1 MLRASTLDR
10 GNPVVLRSPARAT
23 AQDYRPAGSVEKVQ
37 ARSAFLL
44 PALLSIL
51 AFGAC
56 SSEGATPV
64 DLDPVDQPATS
75 ATSSVSPAIAPD
87 DQNDAAREQA
97 REYATQQCLDDPEAT
112 EGVIQIVDPDT
123 DQVAATVTV
132 DCAAVRSG
140 QPDSGASDEAGDQ

>member
-1 MLRASTLDR
+1 MLRASTLER

-44 PALLSIL
+44 PAQLAIL

-75 ATSSVSPAIAPD
+75 SASPASSPD

-97 REYATQQCLDDPEAT
+97 RAYATQQCLDDPEAT

>member
-10 GNPVVLRSPARAT
+10 GNPVVLRCPARAT
-23 AQDYRPAGSVEKVQ
+23 AQDYRPAGNVEEVQ

-56 SSEGATPV
+56 SSEDATPV
-64 DLDPVDQPATS
+64 DLDPADQPATS
-75 ATSSVSPAIAPD
+75 VSPATSSD

-112 EGVIQIVDPDT
+112 EGVIRIVDPDT
-123 DQVAATVTV
+123 DEVAATVTV
-132 DCAAVRSG
+132 DCAEVRTG
-140 QPDSGASDEAGDQ
+140 QPDSGASDEEGDQ